1 MTAPQQ
7 QKHDTYSQSK
17 DKPLTRGQS
26 VFWRLSSK
34 WGFFLFPALFSFFLP
49 HPGCFWLFWVWYPTL
64 LQMSAKGPLNFP
76 FLKGYNKSGVYT
88 KRWSKVRLGLFES
101 YSDQLLQDCEF
112 VRIKPGNC
120 AAECSSYFSLFFFFL
135 IRKTYHDNLKAENE
149 NPKRIFTFMFLLK
162 NLGLM
167 KSWNTNCAHY
177 KYKISVF
184 QFYNCHAMGL
194 NGKTQEKQKKNAF

>member
-1 MTAPQQ
+1 
-7 QKHDTYSQSK
+7 
-17 DKPLTRGQS
+17 
-26 VFWRLSSK
+26 
-34 WGFFLFPALFSFFLP
+34 
-49 HPGCFWLFWVWYPTL
+49 

-76 FLKGYNKSGVYT
+76 FLKGYNKNGVHT

-101 YSDQLLQDCEF
+101 YSDQPLQDCEF

-120 AAECSSYFSLFFFFL
+120 AAECSSYFSLLFFFK

-167 KSWNTNCAHY
+167 KSWKTNCAHY

-194 NGKTQEKQKKNAF
+194 NGKTQEKNFKNAFLKWMRGDIWNWWLNHNT